1 MCVMKKLVASLL
13 LVLPMTA
20 FADLVEVQLDVRP
33 NPTYYNPSGE
43 LVYLVIRS
51 VADKKITI
59 KKVTVNRGHSCRVN
73 RWDGYANL
81 NFGGKLRG
89 VMYGCSSRDI
99 KEVSVSTDQGTE
111 TYTF

>member
-20 FADLVEVQLDVRP
+20 FADLVELQLDVRP

-51 VADKKITI
+51 VADEKITI

-73 RWDGYANL
+73 RWDGYAKL

-99 KEVSVSTDQGTE
+99 RAIVKSGVQPT
-111 TYTF
+111 